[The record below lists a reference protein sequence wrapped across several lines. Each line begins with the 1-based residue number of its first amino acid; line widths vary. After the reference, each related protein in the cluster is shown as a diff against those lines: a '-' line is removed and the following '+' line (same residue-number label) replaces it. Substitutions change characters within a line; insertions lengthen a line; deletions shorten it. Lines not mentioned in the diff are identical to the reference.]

1 MLAKAFAVD
10 NLLMVARL
18 VIGVA
23 VVVAS
28 DDDDDAWLA
37 MGLEDTDSDERH
49 LSLFLTATAAA
60 VRSSDTFNLLIAFI
74 QQQKMKS
81 LTNYK
86 VKIDLN

>member
-49 LSLFLTATAAA
+49 LSLFLTATA
-60 VRSSDTFNLLIAFI
+60 LIRHFQFAHCLYSATKNEI
-74 QQQKMKS
+74 VNK
-81 LTNYK
+81 L
-86 VKIDLN
+86 